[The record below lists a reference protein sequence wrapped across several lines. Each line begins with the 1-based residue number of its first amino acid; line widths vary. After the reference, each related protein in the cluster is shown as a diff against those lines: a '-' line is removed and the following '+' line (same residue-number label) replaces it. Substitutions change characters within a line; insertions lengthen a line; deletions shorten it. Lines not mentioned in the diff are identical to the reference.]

1 MHPEKPRT
9 HVAVKTGITMI
20 ALALIGFV
28 VTLVVHPF
36 VVRPDSVEDLTAAWK
51 KAGPTA
57 LGVSSTV
64 LVPAGDTLV
73 AFLVGTQ
80 LVGSAGTTTGTCS
93 ATSAGRTI
101 ELGSP
106 VQIERSLTG
115 VLQNGQET
123 VAVAGWTNTGPADAV
138 VEISCRSRDSTV
150 EHFVAVPTQTGVVE
164 HRPWFQ
170 PWAWVALAAAG
181 AVLTAVGMPRPTT
194 R

>member
-28 VTLVVHPF
+28 ITLVVHPF
-36 VVRPDSVEDLTAAWK
+36 LVRPDSVEDLTAAWK

-57 LGVSSTV
+57 LGASSTAV
-64 LVPAGDTLV
+64 VPGGDTLV

-80 LVGSAGTTTGTCS
+80 LLGGAGTTTGTCS

-106 VQIERSLTG
+106 VQIQRSLTG
-115 VLQNGQET
+115 VLRNGQET
-123 VAVAGWTNTGPADAV
+123 VAVAGWTNRGPSDAV
-138 VEISCRSRDSTV
+138 IEISCRSRDSTV
-150 EHFVAVPTQTGVVE
+150 EHFVAVPTHTGVVE
-164 HRPWFQ
+164 QGPWFQ

-181 AVLTAVGMPRPTT
+181 AVLTAVGMTRPTT

>member
-1 MHPEKPRT
+1 M
-9 HVAVKTGITMI
+9 AVKTGIAMM
-20 ALALIGFV
+20 ALALLGFV
-28 VTLVVHPF
+28 VTLWVAPF
-36 VVRPDSVEDLTAAWK
+36 AVRPDSAEDLTAVWK

-57 LGVSSTV
+57 LGTSSTV
-64 LVPAGDTLV
+64 VVPPEDTLV

-80 LVGSAGTTTGTCS
+80 LLGGAGTTTGTCS
-93 ATSAGRTI
+93 ATSAGRII

-115 VLQNGQET
+115 ILTNGQET
-123 VAVAGWTNTGPADAV
+123 VAVAGWTNSGPADV
-138 VEISCRSRDSTV
+138 IVEISCRSADSTV
-150 EHFVAVPTQTGVVE
+150 EHFVAVPTRTGVVE

>member
-64 LVPAGDTLV
+64 VVPAGDTLV

-80 LVGSAGTTTGTCS
+80 LFGGAGTTTGTCS
-93 ATSAGRTI
+93 ATSAGQII

-115 VLQNGQET
+115 ILKNGQET
-123 VAVAGWTNTGPADAV
+123 VAVAGWPNRGPSDAV
-138 VEISCRSRDSTV
+138 VEISCRSSDSTV
-150 EHFVAVPTQTGVVE
+150 EHFVAVPTHTGVVE

-170 PWAWVALAAAG
+170 PWAWVALAATG
-181 AVLTAVGMPRPTT
+181 AVLTVVGMARPTT